1 MHHVRSFLFGDVAP
15 RFVLGQAGIHL
26 GQEFGEFAF
35 RIELLQLRTQA
46 GALGRGGGEES
57 LLMNHEILLKSCI
70 IQPFLDKLLFVQEII
85 DFYS

>member
-1 MHHVRSFLFGDVAP
+1 MHP
-15 RFVLGQAGIHL
+15 RKGIHL
-26 GQEFGEFAF
+26 SQEFSEFA
-35 RIELLQLRTQA
+35 IGVEPLQLRTHSS
-46 GALGRGGGEES
+46 ALGRGGGEES